1 MTEFNT
7 PKHYVL
13 ADGSDS
19 MDALEKIL
27 GPEEFKVF
35 LRGNAIKYLIRY
47 KLKGGIEDLKKAMD
61 YIARLEAVEEAE
73 EKEREFI
80 KKSNPLLYK
89 DDEEEG
95 TYESDLA
102 GLIKAAIASMYLS
115 GGLDE
120 LSRKDNEK

>member
-1 MTEFNT
+1 MGEFNT

-13 ADGSDS
+13 SDGSDS

-27 GPEEFKVF
+27 GPEEFKGF

-47 KLKGGIEDLKKAMD
+47 KQKGGIGDLKKAMD
-61 YIARLEAVEEAE
+61 YIARLEAIEEAE
-73 EKEREFI
+73 EEEE
-80 KKSNPLLYK
+80 
-89 DDEEEG
+89 DDEEDE

-102 GLIKAAIASMYLS
+102 GLIKAAIASMYLF

-120 LSRKDNEK
+120 LSRKDNKT